1 MFKYKKRIKIT
12 MKNINLF
19 MKLKTKNTAQRY
31 FF

>member
-1 MFKYKKRIKIT
+1 MFKYKK
-12 MKNINLF
+12 KNKNNYEKYYLF